1 MENRECFCD
10 AIYKVLSADE
20 SHETLLDLV
29 RVDLDSAIRALRAI
43 RDIDPLIRKMIRRA
57 IFELFTGS
65 VEIIVEAAKEAVL
78 EALPIGREDKDTKD
92 AE

>member
-1 MENRECFCD
+1 M
-10 AIYKVLSADE
+10 
-20 SHETLLDLV
+20 
-29 RVDLDSAIRALRAI
+29 
-43 RDIDPLIRKMIRRA
+43 IRKMIRRA

-65 VEIIVEAAKEAVL
+65 VEVIVEAAKEAVL